1 MLFQHHGGSFQVI
14 MKQSDINRKGNIM
27 ADTDG
32 LKVAKD
38 YHVDIPFANQ
48 EGFFVKG
55 ANSLDWGMKKHLS
68 NIFDRKSGNTVMFAF
83 DHGYFMGSTAG
94 LERLDLL
101 LPKLAPY
108 VDVFMGTRGA
118 IRACVPPE
126 ITKGIALRVTSG
138 SSMLND
144 DLSHEVVA
152 VDIEDSIRMN
162 ADAMAVQTFIGAD
175 GQLESIDNLSRVI
188 NAGMRYSIPTLGV
201 VAVGKQMERT
211 DRFFKLATRI
221 VAEMGVQLVKT
232 YNCENFEEIVA
243 ACPVPIVV
251 AGGKKLSEPDALNLA
266 YTVMSKGARGV
277 DMGRN
282 IFQSVHPI
290 EMAQAIGK
298 VVHEGYT
305 DKEAYE
311 FFLDTVSDNQKK

>member
-1 MLFQHHGGSFQVI
+1 
-14 MKQSDINRKGNIM
+14 M
-27 ADTDG
+27 ADTEG

-38 YHVDIPFANQ
+38 YHVDTPFANQ
-48 EGFFVKG
+48 EGFYVKG

-68 NIFDRKSGNTVMFAF
+68 NIFDPKSGNTVMFAF

-126 ITKGIALRVTSG
+126 ITKGIALRVSSG

-152 VDIEDSIRMN
+152 VDIEDAIRMN
-162 ADAMAVQTFIGAD
+162 ADCMAVQTFIGAD
-175 GQLESIDNLSRVI
+175 GQLSSIDNLSQVI
-188 NAGMRYSIPTLGV
+188 NAGFKYSIPTLGV
-201 VAVGKQMERT
+201 VAVGKEMART
-211 DRFFKLATRI
+211 SRFFKLATRI
-221 VAEMGVQLVKT
+221 IAEMGVQLVKT
-232 YNCENFEEIVA
+232 YYFEDPDDPNGFEEVVA

-251 AGGKKLSEPDALNLA
+251 AGGKKLPEKDALAMA
-266 YTVMSKGARGV
+266 YKSIQGGARGL

-282 IFQSVHPI
+282 IFQSPHSV
-290 EMAQAIGK
+290 EMAQAIRRI
-298 VVHEGYT
+298 VHEGYT

-311 FFLDTVSDNQKK
+311 FYQDAIHA

>member
-1 MLFQHHGGSFQVI
+1 
-14 MKQSDINRKGNIM
+14 M

-38 YHVDIPFANQ
+38 YHVDTPFANQ
-48 EGFFVKG
+48 EGFYVKG
-55 ANSLDWGMKKHLS
+55 ANSLDWGMKKHLT
-68 NIFDRKSGNTVMFAF
+68 NIFDPKSGNTVMFAF

-118 IRACVPPE
+118 IRTCVPPE

-144 DLSHEVVA
+144 DLSHEIVA
-152 VDIEDSIRMN
+152 VDIEDCIRMN

-175 GQLESIDNLSRVI
+175 GQLQSIDNLSRVI

-221 VAEMGVQLVKT
+221 VAEMGVQMVKT
-232 YNCENFEEIVA
+232 YNCDNFEEIVA

-282 IFQSVHPI
+282 IFQSTHPI

-305 DKEAYE
+305 DREAYE
-311 FFLDTVSDNQKK
+311 FYQDMVSDHKE

>member
-1 MLFQHHGGSFQVI
+1 
-14 MKQSDINRKGNIM
+14 M

-38 YHVDIPFANQ
+38 YHVDTPFANQ
-48 EGFFVKG
+48 EGFYVKG
-55 ANSLDWGMKKHLS
+55 ANSLDWGMKKHLT
-68 NIFDRKSGNTVMFAF
+68 NIFDPKSGNTVMFAF

-118 IRACVPPE
+118 IRTCVPPE

-144 DLSHEVVA
+144 DLSHEIVA
-152 VDIEDSIRMN
+152 VDIEDCIRMN

-175 GQLESIDNLSRVI
+175 GQLQSIDNLSRVI
-188 NAGMRYSIPTLGV
+188 NAGMHYSIPTLGV

-221 VAEMGVQLVKT
+221 VAEMGVQMVKT
-232 YNCENFEEIVA
+232 YNCDNFEEIVA

-282 IFQSVHPI
+282 IFQSTHPI

-305 DKEAYE
+305 DREAYE
-311 FFLDTVSDNQKK
+311 FYQDMVSDHKE